1 MNQTE
6 IIFLLGMP
14 GCGKSVGGKI
24 LAEKL
29 NFLFI
34 DLDLFIQKKE
44 EKNIREIFRQHGEEY
59 FREKESAYLKSL
71 PVEQSTVVSLGGG
84 TPCFHDN
91 MNWIKENGKSFYL
104 KMNSETLAIRIQP
117 KNQDRP
123 LLNDVLKENLV
134 KKIEEVSMQRESFY
148 GRADFIIEC
157 GNESPEMIAEKVFQ
171 LR

>member
-14 GCGKSVGGKI
+14 GCGKSVSGKI

-29 NFLFI
+29 KFLFI
-34 DLDLFIQKKE
+34 DLDIFIQKKE
-44 EKNIREIFRQHGEEY
+44 EKYIREIFRQHGEEY

-71 PVEQSTVVSLGGG
+71 LLEQSTIVSLGGG
-84 TPCFHDN
+84 TPCFYDN
-91 MNWIKENGKSFYL
+91 MNWIKGNGKSFYL
-104 KMNSETLAIRIQP
+104 KMSPETLAIRMQP

-123 LLNDVLKENLV
+123 LLNDVQKENLV
-134 KKIEEVSMQRESFY
+134 KKLEEVSIQRESFY
-148 GRADFIIEC
+148 SRADFIIDC